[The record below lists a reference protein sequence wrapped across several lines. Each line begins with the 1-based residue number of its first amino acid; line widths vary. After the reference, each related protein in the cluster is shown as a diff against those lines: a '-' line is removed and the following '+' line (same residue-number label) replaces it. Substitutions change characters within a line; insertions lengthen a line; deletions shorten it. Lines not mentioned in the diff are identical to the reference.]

1 MVQECEDGK
10 RDEMNHNIAVF
21 KELVRLR
28 MSKLMMFRLGFFG
41 PFFVDGS
48 MFLIQLLVFEAVYS
62 HVDVIGGF
70 NRGEMIMFI
79 GTFSMINAI
88 NMIVYFFGVNSIPQ
102 KIQSGAMD
110 LYLTKPVDPLFHISF
125 ESINPGSIPLAIF
138 SLFLII
144 YGAGINQ
151 LQISLFNV
159 VCYILL
165 MIGMLILYYDLE
177 VIIRT
182 ISFFT
187 ISTNSIIQI
196 EETGLELC
204 MKLPGTVM
212 YGGFKVLFYI
222 ILPYGIMATVPTK
235 VLAGTYTI
243 SEVIYG
249 VFIIVIFTVF
259 MRVFWKMGIKH
270 YNSASS

>member
-1 MVQECEDGK
+1 MCCGK
-10 RDEMNHNIAVF
+10 RDEMNRNIKVF
-21 KELVRLR
+21 RELVKLR

-48 MFLIQLLVFEAVYS
+48 LFLIQLLVFEAVYS

-70 NRGEMIMFI
+70 DRGEMIIFI
-79 GTFSMINAI
+79 GTFSMLNAI
-88 NMIVYFFGVNSIPQ
+88 NMILYFFGVNSIPQ
-102 KIQSGAMD
+102 KIHSGAMD
-110 LYLTKPVDPLFHISF
+110 LYLTKPVDALFHISF

-138 SLFLII
+138 SLILIV
-144 YGAGINQ
+144 YGTLINQ
-151 LQISLFNV
+151 LQISLINGI
-159 VCYILL
+159 CYVLL
-165 MIGMLILYYDLE
+165 MIGMVILYYDLE

-196 EETGLELC
+196 EETGLDLC

-212 YGGFKVLFYI
+212 YGGFKLLFYV

-243 SEVIYG
+243 NEIIYG
-249 VFIIVIFTVF
+249 VLIIVIFTVF
-259 MRVFWKMGIKH
+259 MRVFWKIGIKH